1 MVKLFYSPIEDNT
14 VFMVFFENSFLFCFS
29 IEWTALVYR
38 YLHYYR
44 TWAIFNNFKASQS
57 RIKKVITKN
66 EVVIYTRVS
75 GSQQED
81 NTSLESQKIQCAQY
95 ANRLNLDLKEYF
107 EGTYESVKT
116 DDRKQFQKRTSYVKK
131 KRITFI
137 NVFSID
143 RFSGAGTSA
152 ITIVEE
158 LKKNGI
164 STLSVIQ
171 PIDVET
177 SIGMFFQNLNLL
189 FSIYDND
196 QRRDKTIMETH
207 QRLLNGYWKGKLYSD
222 TKTLRK
228 YWVYTI

>member
-1 MVKLFYSPIEDNT
+1 M
-14 VFMVFFENSFLFCFS
+14 
-29 IEWTALVYR
+29 
-38 YLHYYR
+38 
-44 TWAIFNNFKASQS
+44 FNNFKASQS